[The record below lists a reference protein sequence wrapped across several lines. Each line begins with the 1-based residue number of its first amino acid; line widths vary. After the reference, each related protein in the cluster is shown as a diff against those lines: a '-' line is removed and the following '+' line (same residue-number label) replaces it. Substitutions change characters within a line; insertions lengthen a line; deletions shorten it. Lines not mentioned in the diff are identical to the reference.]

1 MTSNV
6 GNIDRIVRIVLALI
20 VGALYFAGYISGML
34 AIGLLVVGGIL
45 LVTGTVKFCP
55 LYKLLGAS
63 TAKADK
69 A

>member
-20 VGALYFAGYISGML
+20 VGALYFGGYISGML

-63 TAKADK
+63 TATADK
-69 A
+69 S